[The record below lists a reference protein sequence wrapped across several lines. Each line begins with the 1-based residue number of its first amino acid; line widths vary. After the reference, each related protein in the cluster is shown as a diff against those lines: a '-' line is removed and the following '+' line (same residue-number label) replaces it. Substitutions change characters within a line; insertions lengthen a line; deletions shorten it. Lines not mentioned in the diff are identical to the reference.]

1 MTDETTTDE
10 TTRRAE
16 TTRDDETTRDEQKR
30 QTETP
35 TESTTTETDRPV
47 SPDGGTST
55 TEDAV
60 GSDAGESTEPSQSAG
75 HADDSVLGGRFRR
88 WVNYL
93 VLAALA
99 ILALV
104 AGIRFYAAIGTII
117 DRFVVREFQ
126 PVFHATFNLALLL
139 LAGAGVTVQLRRMR

>member
-10 TTRRAE
+10 TARDGQRRQ
-16 TTRDDETTRDEQKR
+16 DETSTEPTA
-30 QTETP
+30 TETERP
-35 TESTTTETDRPV
+35 T

-55 TEDAV
+55 TEEAV
-60 GSDAGESTEPSQSAG
+60 GSDTGESTEPSQSAG

-117 DRFVVREFQ
+117 DRFVVREFR